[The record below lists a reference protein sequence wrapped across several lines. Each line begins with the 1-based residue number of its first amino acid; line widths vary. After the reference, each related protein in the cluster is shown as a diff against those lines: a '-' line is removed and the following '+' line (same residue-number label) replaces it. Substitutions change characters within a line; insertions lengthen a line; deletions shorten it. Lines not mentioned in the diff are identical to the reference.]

1 MRCDLPRKCCSLLF
15 ALTVA
20 TPVGILAQH
29 VHAPLSAKTS
39 HDSSFV
45 GTIVFPN
52 SGSTRAQQFFL
63 RGVALLHTFSYDRA
77 REAFQQAERID
88 PDFALAYWGEA
99 LSDRWP
105 QGLSEDTL
113 AARAALERLAPTAVA
128 RAEKAHTARE
138 RAYVA
143 AVETL
148 FGMNLQPGDAQ
159 ISGMSGMRLRID
171 SVRIARYAESMR
183 ALHVAYPDDD
193 EAASFY
199 AHALMNR
206 RNFEWNDPDRF
217 FRTSIAMAAALEGVF
232 ARNPNHPGAAHFLIH
247 AYDDARLAPLGIRAA
262 RAFAAIAPAQEH
274 AQHMPSHIFIRYGMW
289 DEVVSSSERAW
300 ALTRADAGT
309 GPDAPLRYEWHDANF
324 LQYGY
329 LQQGRWREAKALAD
343 SANAL
348 LAPERIALAKPDER
362 KFLIGFLQTVADH
375 YAGETRQYNLIAL
388 NGSLDYMLA
397 FSRRDAVLLDSI
409 EARLGIAPVT
419 SEMTEDSR
427 QQMLVQTRN
436 LKAALAGK
444 PEPAIGMFQRW
455 CRSNLKNPQSA
466 ISEGPKTLGDTDC
479 EIAGELLVKEGR
491 FAEAVAAYDDA
502 LAYAPGHWIARLG
515 RARALA
521 CLGDKSRARAAYAE
535 LLAQW
540 SHADADLPD
549 LAEVKSGATGGL
561 NSLCHPTSLLSRSS
575 FWSISSTSPGNR

>member
-1 MRCDLPRKCCSLLF
+1 MRCALPRKCCSLLF

-29 VHAPLSAKTS
+29 AHAPPAANTS

-63 RGVALLHTFSYDRA
+63 RGVGLLHTFSYDRA

-88 PDFALAYWGEA
+88 PNFALAYWGEA

-113 AARAALERLAPTAVA
+113 VARAALERLAPTAVA

-138 RAYVA
+138 RAYLA

-159 ISGMSGMRLRID
+159 ISGMSGPRLRID

-193 EAASFY
+193 EAAAFY

-206 RNFEWNDPDRF
+206 RNFEWSDPDQF
-217 FRTSIAMAAALEGVF
+217 FRTSVAMAAALEGVF

-289 DEVVSSSERAW
+289 DEVVKSSERAW

-309 GPDAPLRYEWHDANF
+309 GPDAPLKYEWHDAHF
-324 LQYGY
+324 LLYGY

-348 LAPERIALAKPDER
+348 LAPERIAHAKPGER
-362 KFLIGFLQTVADH
+362 QMLTGFLRGIALL
-375 YAGETRQYNLIAL
+375 YATETRQYNLMAL
-388 NGSLDYMLA
+388 NGAFDYMLA
-397 FSRRDAVLLDSI
+397 FSRRDAVLLDSV
-409 EARLGIAPVT
+409 EARLNVAPVT
-419 SEMTEDSR
+419 SEMSEETR

-444 PEPAIGMFQRW
+444 PEAAIGMFQRW
-455 CRSNLKNPQSA
+455 CKSNLRDPHSA
-466 ISEGPKTLGDTDC
+466 MSEGPKSLGDTDC
-479 EIAGELLVKEGR
+479 EIAAELLIDQGR

-502 LAYAPGHWIARLG
+502 LAYVPGHWIARLG

-521 CLGDKSRARAAYAE
+521 CLGDKAGARAAYAE

-540 SHADADLPD
+540 PHADADLPD

-561 NSLCHPTSLLSRSS
+561 DGRCHHTS
-575 FWSISSTSPGNR
+575 